1 MNKKSDQGEAP
12 PPDSV
17 DGWRAAAAGASGFG
31 VFRMEDI
38 VRAVQDPTLK
48 ADRQTCNALMGHISR
63 VLFVELR
70 KRVSTG
76 WKNRGQDLIDDIH
89 DTLIDAILRPSSAD
103 GTELGRRFWA
113 VLNSRMIDAIRAEEK
128 NQDRYIPSEIAFTG
142 APSHDGEDERNQ
154 VEADLAIERL
164 LECVP
169 DLRKRLAYRLHLKG
183 IPSKSNKG
191 TISISRAMGVSD
203 KTARQW
209 IDEVDALVQEKIG
222 DRNDQ

>member
-1 MNKKSDQGEAP
+1 MNKKGDQGEAP

-17 DGWRAAAAGASGFG
+17 DGWRAAAVGGSGLG

-38 VRAVQDPTLK
+38 VRAVQDPRLK
-48 ADRQTCNALMGHISR
+48 ADRQTYNVLMGHISR

-89 DTLIDAILRPSSAD
+89 DTLINAILRPSSAD
-103 GTELGRRFWA
+103 GIELGRRFWS
-113 VLNSRMIDAIRAEEK
+113 VLKSRTIDAIRAEEN
-128 NQDRYIPSEIAFTG
+128 NQDRYIPSEIAFTVE
-142 APSHDGEDERNQ
+142 PSHDGVAERDQ

-169 DLRKRLAYRLHLKG
+169 DSRKRLAYRLHLKG
-183 IPSKSNKG
+183 IPAKSSKG

-209 IDEVDALVQEKIG
+209 IDEVDALIKEKIG